1 MSDQCCGPSINET
14 DDDPAYRRALILVL
28 VLNVGML
35 VVELLAGF
43 HAGSLALLADAL
55 DFLGDSATYAISL
68 AVLGYSLRWRAR
80 AALAKGIS
88 MGVFGIALL
97 CGAVVQTLSTGQP
110 DAPVMGV
117 VGCLAL
123 AVNLGATF
131 ILLRYRTGDANRR
144 SVWLCSRNDALGN
157 LAVIFAAGG
166 VALTDSHWPDLV
178 VASGI
183 AALALYSS
191 WSIIRHAL
199 AELSAV
205 RGAAAAE

>member
-1 MSDQCCGPSINET
+1 MSDQCCTPSTNER
-14 DDDPAYRRALILVL
+14 DDDPAYKRALTLVL
-28 VLNVGML
+28 ALNVGML
-35 VVELLAGF
+35 VVELIAGF

-55 DFLGDSATYAISL
+55 DFLGDSATYAISI
-68 AVLGYSLRWRAR
+68 AVLGYNLQWRAR

-97 CGAVVQTLSTGQP
+97 CGVVLQALSSARP
-110 DAPVMGV
+110 DAPTMGI

-123 AVNLGATF
+123 AVNLGAAF

-157 LAVIFAAGG
+157 LAVILAAGG
-166 VALTDSHWPDLV
+166 VAITDSHWPDLL

-183 AALALYSS
+183 AVLALYSS
-191 WSIIRHAL
+191 WSVIRHAL

-205 RGAAAAE
+205 RAAPAE